1 MWVRIDEITF
11 AADRVD
17 EVIDHVRNSAV
28 IMHDGEGFR
37 GFRLLVDRANARA
50 LDVSYWDD
58 EEGAVA
64 RVAGLAASGTGTAE
78 TTRIRSNVYELS
90 IDAV

>member
-28 IMHDGEGFR
+28 IMHDGQGFR
-37 GFRLLVDRANARA
+37 GFRLLVDRANAHA

-58 EEGAVA
+58 EEGAL
-64 RVAGLAASGTGTAE
+64 AGASGPSAAGTGTAG
-78 TTRIRSNVYELS
+78 TTRIRSSVYELS

>member
-11 AADRVD
+11 APDRAD
-17 EVIDHVRNSAV
+17 EVIAHVRNTA
-28 IMHDGEGFR
+28 IIKHDGPGFR

-50 LDVSYWDD
+50 LDVSYWDSD
-58 EEGAVA
+58 DGAREGASDPA
-64 RVAGLAASGTGTAE
+64 SDPTGAAA
-78 TTRIRSNVYELS
+78 TTRVRTNVYELA